1 MLWKTGVAQ
10 KYFTDLEKSEEEMIL
25 MEGNKYDEELSK
37 ESTEMSDDENESV
50 GNYSK
55 KALIVINK
63 VFFKN
68 II

>member
-25 MEGNKYDEELSK
+25 MEGNNYDEELSK

-63 VFFKN
+63 VIFKN